1 MHNCS
6 TIIIHCIDFRLINK
20 IREWMDENG
29 LKNDS
34 DVLSLAGGIKDLVDG
49 SKEIQDFILKQIGV
63 SYNLHNARKV
73 IIIQYS
79 DCGAYKTNY
88 NFADEEAEFAQQLED
103 INTAEEMIKNY
114 FDDISVEKIWIQMK
128 DPHGEEVEF
137 TEL

>member
-20 IREWMDENG
+20 IREWMDQNG
-29 LKNDS
+29 FKNDT
-34 DVLSLAGGIKDLVDG
+34 DVLSLGGGIKELVDG
-49 SKEIQDFILKQIGV
+49 TKEIQEFILKQIGI

-73 IIIQYS
+73 VLMQHS

-88 NFADEEAEFAQQLED
+88 NFIDGEAEFAQQLED
-103 INTAEEMIKNY
+103 MHTAEEMIKNY
-114 FDDISVEKIWIQMK
+114 YDDIVVEKIWIQMK

-137 TEL
+137 TNL

>member
-73 IIIQYS
+73 IIIQHS
-79 DCGAYKTNY
+79 DCGAYKTSY
-88 NFADEEAEFAQQLED
+88 NFIDGEDEFAQQLED
-103 INTAEEMIKNY
+103 TNTAEEMIKNY
-114 FDDISVEKIWIQMK
+114 YDDIAVEKIWIQMK

>member
-73 IIIQYS
+73 IIIQHS

-88 NFADEEAEFAQQLED
+88 NFTDEEAEFAQQLED